1 MNKYQKWRKHDMNQS
16 QTVKAPIWTKSFNI
30 NFITNFLVYLCMYL
44 LIVII
49 ASYTKS
55 EYNVSDSVAGLV
67 SGLFIIGSLIGRFA
81 TGKYVNK
88 VGPKRIL
95 LIGLALLVI
104 TQLFYFI
111 EGSLALL
118 MFTRLINGI
127 ATGVTTTATG
137 TIAAYVTPPERKSEG
152 ISLFSLSL
160 VIGAAIG
167 PFFGLLLINTFP
179 IKLLFS
185 ICLICGLVSLIISFF
200 VNLQFDTISNHD
212 AIEKAPSKKFNLS
225 NYIAKEAV
233 PVAVIMLIS
242 GLTYSSILTFLQFFA
257 QEINLVT
264 LSSYFFIF
272 YAIASLITRPIA
284 GRLMDQK
291 NENIVAYPAFI
302 FLFLTFIALSVTSN
316 GWTLVLAGLLLG
328 AGYGNISS
336 CMQAIAIKVSPPAK
350 YGIATSTYFIG
361 LDLGLGFGPYVL
373 GFATSSVSYAQL
385 YAIMAIIVAITMI
398 IYFFVHGRKV
408 KHINA

>member
-1 MNKYQKWRKHDMNQS
+1 MNQS
-16 QTVKAPIWTKSFNI
+16 SSMKTPIWTKNFNI

-55 EYNVSDSVAGLV
+55 EYHASDSMAGLV
-67 SGLFIIGSLIGRFA
+67 SGLFIIGSLIGRFI

-88 VGPKRIL
+88 IGPKRIL
-95 LIGLALLVI
+95 IIGLILLII

-111 EGSLALL
+111 EGALAIL
-118 MFTRLINGI
+118 MFTRLVNGI

-137 TIAAYVTPPERKSEG
+137 TIAAYATPQERKSEG

-179 IKLLFS
+179 IQLLFLL
-185 ICLICGLVSLIISFF
+185 CLMCGIISFIISFF
-200 VNLQFDTISNHD
+200 IKLNIDTTRDIIKHQTT
-212 AIEKAPSKKFNLS
+212 ESKKFNIN
-225 NYIAKEAV
+225 NYIAKEAL
-233 PVAVIMLIS
+233 PVAIIMLLA
-242 GLTYSSILTFLQFFA
+242 GLSYSSILTFLQFFA

-264 LSSYFFIF
+264 ISSYFFIF

-284 GRLMDQK
+284 GRMMDLK
-291 NENIVAYPAFI
+291 NENVIAYPAFI
-302 FLFLTFIALSVTSN
+302 FLILTFLTLSITNNS
-316 GWTLVLAGLLLG
+316 WLLILAGVLLG

-361 LDLGLGFGPYVL
+361 LDLGLGFGPYIL
-373 GFATSSVSYAQL
+373 GFVTSAVSFAQL
-385 YAIMAIIVAITMI
+385 YAIMGVLVLITGV
-398 IYFFVHGRKV
+398 IYYFVHGRKV
-408 KHINA
+408 KHMNI

>member
-1 MNKYQKWRKHDMNQS
+1 MNQAITTKS
-16 QTVKAPIWTKSFNI
+16 PIWTKSFNI
-30 NFITNFLVYLCMYL
+30 NFITNFLIYLCMYL

-49 ASYTKS
+49 ADYTKS
-55 EYNVSDSVAGLV
+55 EYNVSDSTGLV
-67 SGLFIIGSLIGRFA
+67 TGLFIIGSLIGRFV

-95 LIGLALLVI
+95 LIGLVFLLI
-104 TQLFYFI
+104 TQLLYFI

-127 ATGVTTTATG
+127 ATGITTTATG
-137 TIAAYVTPPERKSEG
+137 TIAAYVTPNDRKSEG

-160 VIGAAIG
+160 VMGAAIG
-167 PFFGLLLINTFP
+167 PFLGLLLINAFP
-179 IKLLFS
+179 IKILFL
-185 ICLICGLVSLIISFF
+185 ICLICGVVSLLISFF
-200 VNLQFDTISNHD
+200 VNLQFKLDTTD
-212 AIEKAPSKKFNLS
+212 TTTQKTTSKKFNIN
-225 NYIAKEAV
+225 NYIAKEAI
-233 PVAVIMLIS
+233 PVAIIMLIS

-264 LSSYFFIF
+264 ISSYFFIF

-291 NENIVAYPAFI
+291 NENVIAYPAFV
-302 FLFLTFIALSVTSN
+302 FLILTFVTLSITNN
-316 GWTLVLAGLLLG
+316 GWLLILAGLFLG

-361 LDLGLGFGPYVL
+361 LDLGVGFGPYVL
-373 GFATSSVSYAQL
+373 GFMTSSVSYAQL
-385 YAIMAIIVAITMI
+385 YAIMAVIVLIAAI
-398 IYFFVHGRKV
+398 IYFFLHGRKV
-408 KHINA
+408 KTT

>member
-1 MNKYQKWRKHDMNQS
+1 
-16 QTVKAPIWTKSFNI
+16 
-30 NFITNFLVYLCMYL
+30 MYL

-55 EYNVSDSVAGLV
+55 EYHASDSMAGLV
-67 SGLFIIGSLIGRFA
+67 SGLFIIGSLIGRFI

-88 VGPKRIL
+88 IGPKRIL
-95 LIGLALLVI
+95 IIGLILLII

-111 EGSLALL
+111 EGALAIL
-118 MFTRLINGI
+118 MFTRLVNGI

-137 TIAAYVTPPERKSEG
+137 TIAAYATPQERKSEG

-179 IKLLFS
+179 IQLLFLL
-185 ICLICGLVSLIISFF
+185 CLMCGIISFIISFF
-200 VNLQFDTISNHD
+200 IKLNIDTTRDI
-212 AIEKAPSKKFNLS
+212 IKPQTTESKKFNIN
-225 NYIAKEAV
+225 NYIAKEAL
-233 PVAVIMLIS
+233 PVAIIMLLA
-242 GLTYSSILTFLQFFA
+242 GLSYSSILTFLQFFA

-264 LSSYFFIF
+264 ISSYFFIF

-284 GRLMDQK
+284 GRMMDLK
-291 NENIVAYPAFI
+291 NENVIAYPAFI
-302 FLFLTFIALSVTSN
+302 FLILTFLTLSITNNS
-316 GWTLVLAGLLLG
+316 WLLILAGLLLG

-361 LDLGLGFGPYVL
+361 LDLGLGFGPYIL
-373 GFATSSVSYAQL
+373 GFVTSAVSFAQL
-385 YAIMAIIVAITMI
+385 YAIMGVLVLITGV
-398 IYFFVHGRKV
+398 IYYFVHGRKV
-408 KHINA
+408 KHMNI

>member
-1 MNKYQKWRKHDMNQS
+1 MYQSASMK
-16 QTVKAPIWTKSFNI
+16 TPIWTKNFNI

-55 EYNVSDSVAGLV
+55 EYHASDSMAGLV
-67 SGLFIIGSLIGRFA
+67 SGLFIIGSLIGRFI

-88 VGPKRIL
+88 IGPKRIL
-95 LIGLALLVI
+95 IIGLILLII

-111 EGSLALL
+111 EGALAIL
-118 MFTRLINGI
+118 MFTRLVNGI

-137 TIAAYVTPPERKSEG
+137 TIAAYATPQERKSEG

-179 IKLLFS
+179 IQLLFLL
-185 ICLICGLVSLIISFF
+185 CLMCGIISFIISFF
-200 VNLQFDTISNHD
+200 IKLNIDTTRDI
-212 AIEKAPSKKFNLS
+212 IKPQTTESKKFNIN
-225 NYIAKEAV
+225 NYIAKEAL
-233 PVAVIMLIS
+233 PVAIIMLLA
-242 GLTYSSILTFLQFFA
+242 GLSYSSILTFLQFFA

-264 LSSYFFIF
+264 ISSYFFIF

-284 GRLMDQK
+284 GRMMDLK
-291 NENIVAYPAFI
+291 NENVIAYPAFI
-302 FLFLTFIALSVTSN
+302 FLILTFLTLSITNNS
-316 GWTLVLAGLLLG
+316 WLLILAGLLLG

-361 LDLGLGFGPYVL
+361 LDLGLGFGPYIL
-373 GFATSSVSYAQL
+373 GFVTSAVSFAQL
-385 YAIMAIIVAITMI
+385 YAIMGVLVLITGV
-398 IYFFVHGRKV
+398 IYYFVHGRKV
-408 KHINA
+408 KHMNI

>member
-1 MNKYQKWRKHDMNQS
+1 MNQS
-16 QTVKAPIWTKSFNI
+16 TSLKSPIWTKSFNI
-30 NFITNFLVYLCMYL
+30 NFFTNFLINLCMYL

-55 EYNVSDSVAGLV
+55 EYHASDSVAGLV
-67 SGLFIIGSLIGRFA
+67 TGLFIIGSLIGRFT

-88 VGPKRIL
+88 IGPKRIL
-95 LIGLALLVI
+95 LIGLGFLLV

-111 EGSLALL
+111 EGSLAFL
-118 MFTRLINGI
+118 MVTRLFNGI
-127 ATGVTTTATG
+127 ATGITTTATG
-137 TIAAYVTPPERKSEG
+137 TIAAYVTPNDRKSEG

-160 VIGAAIG
+160 VIGAAIP
-167 PFFGLLLINTFP
+167 PFFGLLLINSFP
-179 IKLLFS
+179 IKLLFT
-185 ICLICGLVSLIISFF
+185 ICLLCGIISFIISFF
-200 VNLQFDTISNHD
+200 VKLQFEVESNT
-212 AIEKAPSKKFNLS
+212 ESKKQTTQSKKFNIN

-233 PVAVIMLIS
+233 PVAIIMLIS

-264 LSSYFFIF
+264 ISSYFFIF
-272 YAIASLITRPIA
+272 YAIASLITRPVA

-291 NENIVAYPAFI
+291 NENVVAYPAFI
-302 FLFLTFIALSVTSN
+302 FLIITFLTLSITNN
-316 GWTLVLAGLLLG
+316 GWLLIIAGLCLG

-373 GFATSSVSYAQL
+373 GFFTSAVSYAQL
-385 YAIMAIIVAITMI
+385 YAIMAIIVLITAI
-398 IYFFVHGRKV
+398 IYYFVHGRKV
-408 KHINA
+408 KNLSSF

>member
-1 MNKYQKWRKHDMNQS
+1 MNQS
-16 QTVKAPIWTKSFNI
+16 ASMKTPIWTKNFNI
-30 NFITNFLVYLCMYL
+30 NFITNFLVYLCMYI

-55 EYNVSDSVAGLV
+55 EYHASDSMAGLV
-67 SGLFIIGSLIGRFA
+67 SGLFIIGSLIGRFI

-88 VGPKRIL
+88 IGPKRIL
-95 LIGLALLVI
+95 IIGLILLII

-111 EGSLALL
+111 EGALAIL
-118 MFTRLINGI
+118 MFTRLVNGI

-137 TIAAYVTPPERKSEG
+137 TIAAYATPQERKSEG

-179 IKLLFS
+179 IQLLFLL
-185 ICLICGLVSLIISFF
+185 CLMCGIISFIISFF
-200 VNLQFDTISNHD
+200 IKLNIDTTRDI
-212 AIEKAPSKKFNLS
+212 IKPQTTESKKFNIN
-225 NYIAKEAV
+225 NYIAKEAL
-233 PVAVIMLIS
+233 PVAIIMLLA
-242 GLTYSSILTFLQFFA
+242 GLSYSSILTFLQFFA

-264 LSSYFFIF
+264 ISSYFFIF

-284 GRLMDQK
+284 GRMMDLK
-291 NENIVAYPAFI
+291 NENVIAYPAFI
-302 FLFLTFIALSVTSN
+302 FLILTFLTLSITNNS
-316 GWTLVLAGLLLG
+316 WLLILAGLLLG

-361 LDLGLGFGPYVL
+361 LDLGLGFGPYIL
-373 GFATSSVSYAQL
+373 GFVTSAVSFAQL
-385 YAIMAIIVAITMI
+385 YAIMGVLVLITGV
-398 IYFFVHGRKV
+398 IYYFVHGRKV
-408 KHINA
+408 KHMNI

>member
-1 MNKYQKWRKHDMNQS
+1 MNQAIPTKS
-16 QTVKAPIWTKSFNI
+16 PIWTKSFNI
-30 NFITNFLVYLCMYL
+30 NFITNFLIYLCMYL

-49 ASYTKS
+49 ASYAKS
-55 EYNVSDSVAGLV
+55 EYNVSDSTAGLV
-67 SGLFIIGSLIGRFA
+67 TGLFIIGSLIGRFV

-95 LIGLALLVI
+95 LIGLVFLLV
-104 TQLFYFI
+104 TQLLYFI
-111 EGSLALL
+111 EGSITLL

-127 ATGVTTTATG
+127 ATGITTTATG
-137 TIAAYVTPPERKSEG
+137 TIAAYVTPNDRKSEG

-167 PFFGLLLINTFP
+167 PFLGLLLINTFP
-179 IKLLFS
+179 IKMLFL
-185 ICLICGLVSLIISFF
+185 ICLVCGVVSLLISFF
-200 VNLQFDTISNHD
+200 VNLQFKLDTTD
-212 AIEKAPSKKFNLS
+212 TTTQKTTSKKFNIN
-225 NYIAKEAV
+225 NYIAKEAI
-233 PVAVIMLIS
+233 PVAIIMLIS

-257 QEINLVT
+257 QEINLVMI
-264 LSSYFFIF
+264 SSYFFIF

-291 NENIVAYPAFI
+291 NENVIAYPAFV
-302 FLFLTFIALSVTSN
+302 FLILTFVTLSITNN
-316 GWTLVLAGLLLG
+316 GWLLILAGLFLG

-361 LDLGLGFGPYVL
+361 LDLGVGFGPYVL
-373 GFATSSVSYAQL
+373 GFMTSSVSYAQL
-385 YAIMAIIVAITMI
+385 YAIMAVIVLIAAI
-398 IYFFVHGRKV
+398 IYFFLHGRKV
-408 KHINA
+408 KTT

>member
-1 MNKYQKWRKHDMNQS
+1 MNQAIPTKS
-16 QTVKAPIWTKSFNI
+16 PIWTKSFNI
-30 NFITNFLVYLCMYL
+30 NFITNFLIYLCMYL

-49 ASYTKS
+49 ASYAKS
-55 EYNVSDSVAGLV
+55 EYNVSDSTAGLV
-67 SGLFIIGSLIGRFA
+67 TGLFIIGSLIGRFV

-95 LIGLALLVI
+95 LIGLVFLLV
-104 TQLFYFI
+104 TQLLYFI
-111 EGSLALL
+111 EGSITLL

-127 ATGVTTTATG
+127 ATGITTTATG
-137 TIAAYVTPPERKSEG
+137 TIAAYVTPNDRKSEG

-167 PFFGLLLINTFP
+167 PFLGLLLINTFP
-179 IKLLFS
+179 IKMLFL
-185 ICLICGLVSLIISFF
+185 ICLVCGVVSLLISFF
-200 VNLQFDTISNHD
+200 VNLQFKLDTTD
-212 AIEKAPSKKFNLS
+212 TTTQKTKSKKFNIN
-225 NYIAKEAV
+225 NYIAKEAI
-233 PVAVIMLIS
+233 PVAIIMLIS

-264 LSSYFFIF
+264 ISSYFFIF

-291 NENIVAYPAFI
+291 NENVIAYPAFV
-302 FLFLTFIALSVTSN
+302 FLILTFVTLSITNN
-316 GWTLVLAGLLLG
+316 GWLLILAGLFLG

-361 LDLGLGFGPYVL
+361 LDLGVGFGPYVL
-373 GFATSSVSYAQL
+373 GFMTSSVSYAQL
-385 YAIMAIIVAITMI
+385 YAIMAVIVLIAAI
-398 IYFFVHGRKV
+398 IYFFLHGRKV
-408 KHINA
+408 KQLNSL

>member
-1 MNKYQKWRKHDMNQS
+1 MKQAIPTKS
-16 QTVKAPIWTKSFNI
+16 PIWTKSFNI
-30 NFITNFLVYLCMYL
+30 NFITNFLIYLCMYL

-49 ASYTKS
+49 ASYAKS
-55 EYNVSDSVAGLV
+55 EYNVSDSTAGLV
-67 SGLFIIGSLIGRFA
+67 TGLFIIGSLIGRFV

-95 LIGLALLVI
+95 LIGLVFLLV
-104 TQLFYFI
+104 TQLLYFI
-111 EGSLALL
+111 EGSITLL

-127 ATGVTTTATG
+127 ATGITTTATG
-137 TIAAYVTPPERKSEG
+137 TIAAYVTPNDRKSEG

-167 PFFGLLLINTFP
+167 PFLGLLLINTFP
-179 IKLLFS
+179 IKMLFL
-185 ICLICGLVSLIISFF
+185 ICLVCGVVSLLISFF
-200 VNLQFDTISNHD
+200 VNLQFKLDTTD
-212 AIEKAPSKKFNLS
+212 TTTQKTTSKKFNIN
-225 NYIAKEAV
+225 NYIAKEAI
-233 PVAVIMLIS
+233 PVAIIMLIS

-264 LSSYFFIF
+264 ISSYFFIF

-291 NENIVAYPAFI
+291 NENVIAYPAFV
-302 FLFLTFIALSVTSN
+302 FLILTFVTLSITNN
-316 GWTLVLAGLLLG
+316 GWLLILAGLFLG

-361 LDLGLGFGPYVL
+361 LDLGVGFGPYVL
-373 GFATSSVSYAQL
+373 GFMTSSVSYAQL
-385 YAIMAIIVAITMI
+385 YAIMAVIVLIAAI
-398 IYFFVHGRKV
+398 IYFFLHGRKV
-408 KHINA
+408 K

>member
-1 MNKYQKWRKHDMNQS
+1 MNQS
-16 QTVKAPIWTKSFNI
+16 ASMKTPIWTKNFNI

-55 EYNVSDSVAGLV
+55 EYHASDSMAGLV
-67 SGLFIIGSLIGRFA
+67 SGLFIIGSLIGRFI

-88 VGPKRIL
+88 IGPKRIL
-95 LIGLALLVI
+95 IIGLILLII
-104 TQLFYFI
+104 TQLLYFI
-111 EGSLALL
+111 EGALAIL
-118 MFTRLINGI
+118 MFTRLVNGI

-137 TIAAYVTPPERKSEG
+137 TIAAYATPQERKSEG

-179 IKLLFS
+179 IQLLFLL
-185 ICLICGLVSLIISFF
+185 CLMCGIISFIISFF
-200 VNLQFDTISNHD
+200 IKLNIDTTRDI
-212 AIEKAPSKKFNLS
+212 IKPQTTESKKFNIN
-225 NYIAKEAV
+225 NYIAKEAL
-233 PVAVIMLIS
+233 PVAIIMLLA
-242 GLTYSSILTFLQFFA
+242 GLSYSSILTFLQFFA

-264 LSSYFFIF
+264 ISSYFFIF

-284 GRLMDQK
+284 GRMMDLK
-291 NENIVAYPAFI
+291 NENVIAYPAFI
-302 FLFLTFIALSVTSN
+302 FLILTFLTLSITNNS
-316 GWTLVLAGLLLG
+316 WLLILAGLLLG

-361 LDLGLGFGPYVL
+361 LDLGLGFGPYIL
-373 GFATSSVSYAQL
+373 GFVTSAVSFAQL
-385 YAIMAIIVAITMI
+385 YAIMGVLVLITGV
-398 IYFFVHGRKV
+398 IYYFVHGRKV
-408 KHINA
+408 KHMNI

>member
-1 MNKYQKWRKHDMNQS
+1 MSDRSNLK
-16 QTVKAPIWTKSFNI
+16 TPIWTKSFNI

-44 LIVII
+44 LIVIV
-49 ASYTKS
+49 ASYTK
-55 EYNVSDSVAGLV
+55 EVYHASDSVAGLV

-88 VGPKRIL
+88 IGPKRIL
-95 LIGLALLVI
+95 LIGLAFLLI
-104 TQLFYFI
+104 TQLCYFI
-111 EGSLALL
+111 EGSLSFL

-127 ATGVTTTATG
+127 ATGITTTATG
-137 TIAAYVTPPERKSEG
+137 TIAAYVTPSERKSEG

-167 PFFGLLLINTFP
+167 PFFGLLLINSFP
-179 IKLLFS
+179 IKLLFF
-185 ICLICGLVSLIISFF
+185 ICLICGIVSFIISFF
-200 VNLQFDTISNHD
+200 VNVKFEITNETSTPTT
-212 AIEKAPSKKFNLS
+212 KRKGFNLS

-233 PVAVIMLIS
+233 PVAIIMLIA

-257 QEINLVT
+257 KEIDLVS
-264 LSSYFFIF
+264 LASYFFIF

-291 NENIVAYPAFI
+291 TENVVAYPSFI
-302 FLFLTFIALSVTSN
+302 LLFLTFLVLSLTHS
-316 GWTLVLAGLLLG
+316 GWMLVLAGLLLG

-336 CMQAIAIKVSPPAK
+336 CMQAIAIKVSPPTK

-373 GFATSSVSYAQL
+373 GFATSTMTYAQL
-385 YAIMAIIVAITMI
+385 YGVMAVVVIITLI
-398 IYFFVHGRKV
+398 IYYLVHGRKV
-408 KHINA
+408 KAMESY

>member
-1 MNKYQKWRKHDMNQS
+1 MNQTAS
-16 QTVKAPIWTKSFNI
+16 MKSPIWTKNFNI

-49 ASYTKS
+49 ASYTKT
-55 EYNVSDSVAGLV
+55 EYHASDSMAGLV
-67 SGLFIIGSLIGRFA
+67 SGLFIIGSLIGRFI

-88 VGPKRIL
+88 IGPKRIL
-95 LIGLALLVI
+95 IIGLILLLI
-104 TQLFYFI
+104 TQLLYFI
-111 EGSLALL
+111 EGALAVL
-118 MFTRLINGI
+118 MFTRLVNGI

-137 TIAAYVTPPERKSEG
+137 TIAAYATPQERKSEG

-179 IKLLFS
+179 IQLLFLL
-185 ICLICGLVSLIISFF
+185 CLMCGIISFIISFF
-200 VNLQFDTISNHD
+200 IKLDIDITNDIPKTQTT
-212 AIEKAPSKKFNLS
+212 EGKKFNIN
-225 NYIAKEAV
+225 NYIAKEAL
-233 PVAVIMLIS
+233 PVAIIMLLA
-242 GLTYSSILTFLQFFA
+242 GLSYSSILTFLQFFA

-264 LSSYFFIF
+264 VSSYFFIF

-284 GRLMDQK
+284 GRMMDLK
-291 NENIVAYPAFI
+291 NENVIAYPAFV
-302 FLFLTFIALSVTSN
+302 FLILTFLTLSITNNS
-316 GWTLVLAGLLLG
+316 WLLILAGLLLG

-373 GFATSSVSYAQL
+373 GFVTSTVSFAQL
-385 YAIMAIIVAITMI
+385 YAIMGVLVLITGV
-398 IYFFVHGRKV
+398 IYYFVHGRKV
-408 KHINA
+408 KHMNI

>member
-1 MNKYQKWRKHDMNQS
+1 MSDRSNLK
-16 QTVKAPIWTKSFNI
+16 TPIWTKSFNI

-44 LIVII
+44 LIVIV
-49 ASYTKS
+49 ASYTK
-55 EYNVSDSVAGLV
+55 EVYHASDSVAGLV

-88 VGPKRIL
+88 IGPKRIL
-95 LIGLALLVI
+95 LIGLAFLLI
-104 TQLFYFI
+104 TQLCYFI
-111 EGSLALL
+111 EGSLSFL

-127 ATGVTTTATG
+127 ATGITTTATG
-137 TIAAYVTPPERKSEG
+137 TIAAYVTPSERKSEG

-167 PFFGLLLINTFP
+167 PFFGLLLINSFP
-179 IKLLFS
+179 IKLLFF
-185 ICLICGLVSLIISFF
+185 ICLICGIVSFIISFF
-200 VNLQFDTISNHD
+200 VNVKFEITNETSTPTT
-212 AIEKAPSKKFNLS
+212 KRKGFNLS

-233 PVAVIMLIS
+233 PVAVIMLIA

-257 QEINLVT
+257 KEIDLVS
-264 LSSYFFIF
+264 LASYFFIF

-291 NENIVAYPAFI
+291 TENVVAYPSFI
-302 FLFLTFIALSVTSN
+302 LLFLTFLVLSLTHS
-316 GWTLVLAGLLLG
+316 GWMLVLAGLLLG

-336 CMQAIAIKVSPPAK
+336 CMQAIAIKVSPPTK

-373 GFATSSVSYAQL
+373 GFATSTLTYAQL
-385 YAIMAIIVAITMI
+385 YGVMAVVVIITLI
-398 IYFFVHGRKV
+398 IYYLVHGRKV
-408 KHINA
+408 KAMESY

>member
-1 MNKYQKWRKHDMNQS
+1 MNQS
-16 QTVKAPIWTKSFNI
+16 ASMKTPIWTKNFNI

-55 EYNVSDSVAGLV
+55 EYHASDSMAGLV
-67 SGLFIIGSLIGRFA
+67 SGLFIIGSLIGRFI

-88 VGPKRIL
+88 IGPKRIL
-95 LIGLALLVI
+95 IIGLILLII

-111 EGSLALL
+111 EGALAIL
-118 MFTRLINGI
+118 MFTRLVNGI

-137 TIAAYVTPPERKSEG
+137 TIAAYATPQERKSEG

-179 IKLLFS
+179 IQLLFLL
-185 ICLICGLVSLIISFF
+185 CLMCGIISFIISFF
-200 VNLQFDTISNHD
+200 IKLNIDTTRDI
-212 AIEKAPSKKFNLS
+212 IKPKTTESKKFNIN
-225 NYIAKEAV
+225 NYIAKEAL
-233 PVAVIMLIS
+233 PVAIIMLLA
-242 GLTYSSILTFLQFFA
+242 GLSYSSILTFLQFFA

-264 LSSYFFIF
+264 ISSYFFIF

-284 GRLMDQK
+284 GRMMDLK
-291 NENIVAYPAFI
+291 NENVIAYPAFI
-302 FLFLTFIALSVTSN
+302 FLILTFLTLSITNNS
-316 GWTLVLAGLLLG
+316 WLLILAGLLLG

-361 LDLGLGFGPYVL
+361 LDLGLGFGPYIL
-373 GFATSSVSYAQL
+373 GFVTSAVSFAQL
-385 YAIMAIIVAITMI
+385 YAIMGVLVLITGV
-398 IYFFVHGRKV
+398 IYYFVHGRKV
-408 KHINA
+408 KHMNI

>member
-1 MNKYQKWRKHDMNQS
+1 MNQS
-16 QTVKAPIWTKSFNI
+16 ASMKTPIWTKNFNI

-55 EYNVSDSVAGLV
+55 EYHASDSMAGLV
-67 SGLFIIGSLIGRFA
+67 SGLFIIGSLIGRFI

-88 VGPKRIL
+88 IGPKRIL
-95 LIGLALLVI
+95 IIGLILLII

-111 EGSLALL
+111 EGALAIL
-118 MFTRLINGI
+118 MFTRLVNGI

-137 TIAAYVTPPERKSEG
+137 TIAAYATPQERKSEG

-179 IKLLFS
+179 IQLLFLL
-185 ICLICGLVSLIISFF
+185 CLMCGIISFIISFF
-200 VNLQFDTISNHD
+200 IKLNIDTTRDI
-212 AIEKAPSKKFNLS
+212 IKPQTTESKKFNIN
-225 NYIAKEAV
+225 NYIAKEAL
-233 PVAVIMLIS
+233 PVAIIMLLA
-242 GLTYSSILTFLQFFA
+242 GLSYSSILTFLQFFA

-264 LSSYFFIF
+264 ISSYFFIF

-284 GRLMDQK
+284 GRMMDLK
-291 NENIVAYPAFI
+291 NENVIAYPAFI
-302 FLFLTFIALSVTSN
+302 FLILTFLTLSITNNS
-316 GWTLVLAGLLLG
+316 WLLILAGLLLG

-361 LDLGLGFGPYVL
+361 LDLGLGFGPYIL
-373 GFATSSVSYAQL
+373 GFVTSAVSFAQL
-385 YAIMAIIVAITMI
+385 YAIMGVLVLITGV
-398 IYFFVHGRKV
+398 IYYFVHGRKV
-408 KHINA
+408 KHMNI

>member
-1 MNKYQKWRKHDMNQS
+1 MKQAIPTKS
-16 QTVKAPIWTKSFNI
+16 PIWTKSFNI
-30 NFITNFLVYLCMYL
+30 NFITNFLIYLCMYL

-49 ASYTKS
+49 ASYAKS
-55 EYNVSDSVAGLV
+55 EYNVSDSTAGLV
-67 SGLFIIGSLIGRFA
+67 TGLFIIGSLIGRFV

-95 LIGLALLVI
+95 LIGLVFLLV
-104 TQLFYFI
+104 TQLLYFI
-111 EGSLALL
+111 EGSITLL

-127 ATGVTTTATG
+127 ATGITTTATG
-137 TIAAYVTPPERKSEG
+137 TIAAYVTPNDRKSEG

-167 PFFGLLLINTFP
+167 PFLGLLLINTFP
-179 IKLLFS
+179 IKMLFL
-185 ICLICGLVSLIISFF
+185 ICLVCGVVSLLISFF
-200 VNLQFDTISNHD
+200 VNLQFKLVTTDTTTQ
-212 AIEKAPSKKFNLS
+212 KTTSKKFNIN
-225 NYIAKEAV
+225 NYIAKEAI
-233 PVAVIMLIS
+233 PVAIIMLIS

-264 LSSYFFIF
+264 ISSYFFIF

-291 NENIVAYPAFI
+291 NENVIAYPAFV
-302 FLFLTFIALSVTSN
+302 FLILTFVTLSITNN
-316 GWTLVLAGLLLG
+316 GWLLILAGLFLG

-361 LDLGLGFGPYVL
+361 LDLGVGFGPYVL
-373 GFATSSVSYAQL
+373 GFMTSSVSYAQL
-385 YAIMAIIVAITMI
+385 YAIMAVIVLIAAI
-398 IYFFVHGRKV
+398 IYFFLHGRKV
-408 KHINA
+408 K